1 MAACANL
8 ELHLK
13 KGANKQKENT
23 PSIGQCSPLQKE
35 ELWDRLQTRIC
46 ANPRPVCFPKIGLR
60 WECDSDMCWLRSL
73 KRWGTTLKHA
83 GIPLGM
89 SAIYIHSTPIP
100 RPWTFLSWAL
110 TQIFNQIDISNHC
123 ISITFW
129 NYFTFHSTLVLHS
142 ETTLLHFF
150 NCFSI
155 SVLAL
160 LSVSTKMKT
169 AVKKTAQ

>member
-1 MAACANL
+1 M
-8 ELHLK
+8 
-13 KGANKQKENT
+13 
-23 PSIGQCSPLQKE
+23 
-35 ELWDRLQTRIC
+35 
-46 ANPRPVCFPKIGLR
+46 
-60 WECDSDMCWLRSL
+60 
-73 KRWGTTLKHA
+73 KHA

-100 RPWTFLSWAL
+100 RPLTFLSFAL
-110 TQIFNQIDISNHC
+110 AQIFNQIDISLT
-123 ISITFW
+123 IALVLQSETTSL
-129 NYFTFHSTLVLHS
+129 FTFYFTLVLHP

-155 SVLAL
+155 SVPAL